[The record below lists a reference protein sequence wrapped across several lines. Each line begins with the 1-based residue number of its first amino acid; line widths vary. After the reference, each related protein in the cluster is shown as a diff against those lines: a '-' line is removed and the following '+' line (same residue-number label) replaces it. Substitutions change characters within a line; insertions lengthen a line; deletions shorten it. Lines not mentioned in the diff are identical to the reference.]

1 MAVVSEMS
9 LARIVVGVG
18 FERYRLAGSVM
29 GVVFREFEKP
39 TEPKKQGGRA
49 GDLRP
54 SHIFS
59 KFSGTF
65 IIGLT
70 LVIL

>member
-1 MAVVSEMS
+1 MIVYEMG
-9 LARIVVGVG
+9 LAERAMGVG
-18 FERYRLAGSVM
+18 FRRYGLAESVM
-29 GVVFREFEKP
+29 GVRFREFEKP